1 MLPVVTRASYNGLLT
16 LVSSGLSGIGFNLC
30 MFAVT
35 KILLGRVVRLGASVG
50 RSLKKKWVD
59 GRFMV
64 TDC

>member
-1 MLPVVTRASYNGLLT
+1 
-16 LVSSGLSGIGFNLC
+16 

-59 GRFMV
+59 GRFIVM
-64 TDC
+64 DC